1 MINRKN
7 LEHLKMPKPAPNLVE
22 EPEIKINNKEPSRPV
37 IKSDP
42 NKGVERIPPRPPVT
56 TFTNPSE
63 QRALIRQLEKQV
75 E

>member
-1 MINRKN
+1 
-7 LEHLKMPKPAPNLVE
+7 MPKPAPNLVE

-63 QRALIRQLEKQV
+63 
-75 E
+75 